1 MPGHS
6 LLIVAGLGGLA
17 IVLSKIVRRFV
28 PEIIVFL
35 ALGVLIGPD
44 GPLDLINA
52 SNLPVL
58 DLLTEIAL
66 AAIIFLMGD
75 RLRIDDLR
83 TMRRLLLPLNLAQ
96 IVATGVLVF
105 LAVRA
110 AGVDAQTAAVLGL
123 IGAETGVLTVTA
135 TIKQERAAGR
145 LTDVLLSS
153 VALTNVAVA
162 ALFGVAFPFILA
174 ASGEATSMSETLQV
188 FAQIVVASS
197 AIGLLA
203 GLILRTYGA
212 AIETSGELL
221 LFLVL
226 MFTGM
231 TGAAIAVDG
240 SVVVTALVAGL
251 FIANATPWLADRF
264 FAAIRTLEAP
274 IYLIFFIVAGADIH
288 LDELASVGLIG
299 TAYVVARTVGKVG
312 GSAIGVLP
320 AGLDTLRLGVRTGL
334 ALLPHAGMAI
344 GLTAF
349 VAEFAP
355 ELGSQVS
362 PIVLGS
368 IVVFELSGPL
378 IARRVLRSAGDTGT
392 AGAGAAS
399 ELELSAT
406 RTLRKVL
413 IPVGNRTVIVPRLPF
428 LLDLVGSLGAEVVAV
443 HVTYPSIDDDDEP
456 EVLAMF
462 REVADSRGIACTT
475 VHRRSETVA
484 SVIVD
489 VAESEGVDLIVMGE
503 PARTTLLEPTR
514 WGLISQRVVRDASMP
529 VLVYPVDPSNPEQV
543 PDMYVRPAEL
553 AGDGDQTS
561 DATSAGRDTP
571 GSGLPEPAVIPERR
585 DG

>member
-1 MPGHS
+1 VPGYS
-6 LLIVAGLGGLA
+6 LLIVAGLGVLA
-17 IVLSKIVRRFV
+17 IALSKVVHRFV
-28 PEIIVFL
+28 PEIVVFL

-44 GPLDLINA
+44 GPLELIN
-52 SNLPVL
+52 STNLPVL
-58 DLLTEIAL
+58 SLLTEIAL

-83 TMRRLLLPLNLAQ
+83 SLKRLLLPLNVAQ
-96 IVATGVLVF
+96 VVATGLLVF
-105 LAVRA
+105 VATRAV
-110 AGVDAQTAAVLGL
+110 GVETQVAAVLGL
-123 IGAETGVLTVTA
+123 IAAETGVLTVTA

-145 LTDVLLSS
+145 LTDVLMSS

-162 ALFGVAFPFILA
+162 ALFGIAFPFILA
-174 ASGEATSMSETLQV
+174 VSGESTGTGETLRV
-188 FAQIVVASS
+188 FVQIVVASG

-203 GLILRTYGA
+203 GLILRNYGP

-221 LFLVL
+221 LFLLL

-240 SVVVTALVAGL
+240 SVVVTALAAGL
-251 FIANATPWLADRF
+251 YVANVTPWLADRF

-288 LDELASVGLIG
+288 LDELAGVGIIG
-299 TAYVVARTVGKVG
+299 AAYVIARTVGKVG
-312 GSAIGVLP
+312 GSAVGVLP
-320 AGLDTLRLGVRTGL
+320 AGLDQLRLGVRTGL

-344 GLTAF
+344 GLAAF
-349 VAEFAP
+349 VSEFAP
-355 ELGSQVS
+355 DLGSQVS

-378 IARRVLRSAGDTGT
+378 IARRVLRSAGDAGK
-392 AGAGAAS
+392 AGATAAS

-413 IPVGNRTVIVPRLPF
+413 VPVGNRTVIVPRMPF

-443 HVTYPSIDDDDEP
+443 HVSYPSIDDEDGEP

-462 REVADSRGIACTT
+462 REVADSRGITCTT
-475 VHRRSETVA
+475 VHRRSDAVA

-489 VAESEGVDLIVMGE
+489 VAETADVDLIVMGE

-543 PDMYVRPAEL
+543 PDMYLRPTKL
-553 AGDGDQTS
+553 ADDDGAP
-561 DATSAGRDTP
+561 DAGMSGHDAA
-571 GSGLPEPAVIPERR
+571 GSGVPEPAAIPEPR
-585 DG
+585 DR

>member
-1 MPGHS
+1 MPGQS
-6 LLIVAGLGGLA
+6 LLIVAALGGLA

-44 GPLDLINA
+44 GPLGLINA
-52 SNLPVL
+52 GNLPVL

-83 TMRRLLLPLNLAQ
+83 SMKRLLLPLNVAQ
-96 IVATGVLVF
+96 IVATGLLVF
-105 LAVRA
+105 VGVRA
-110 AGVDAQTAAVLGL
+110 VGVELQIAAVLGL
-123 IGAETGVLTVTA
+123 IAAETGVLTVTA

-174 ASGEATSMSETLQV
+174 ASGEATSMSETLRV

-288 LDELASVGLIG
+288 LEELASVGLIG
-299 TAYVVARTVGKVG
+299 TVYVVARAVGKVG

-320 AGLDTLRLGVRTGL
+320 AGLDKLRLGMRTGM

-344 GLTAF
+344 ALAAF
-349 VAEFAP
+349 VSEFAP
-355 ELGSQVS
+355 ELGSEVS
-362 PIVLGS
+362 PVVLGS

-378 IARRVLRSAGDTGT
+378 IARRVLRSAGDAGN
-392 AGAGAAS
+392 AGASAES

-413 IPVGNRTVIVPRLPF
+413 IPVGNRTVIVPRMPF
-428 LLDLVGSLGAEVVAV
+428 LLDLVGSLGAEVVVV
-443 HVTYPSIDDDDEP
+443 HVAYPSIDDESDEP
-456 EVLAMF
+456 DVLAMF
-462 REVADSRGIACTT
+462 REVADSRGITCTT
-475 VHRRSETVA
+475 VHRRSDAVA

-489 VAESEGVDLIVMGE
+489 VAESESVDLIVMGE

-543 PDMYVRPAEL
+543 PHMYLRPADL
-553 AGDGDQTS
+553 GADGDDVS
-561 DATSAGRDTP
+561 GPSTSAPRGRTR
-571 GSGLPEPAVIPERR
+571 SGVPEAR
-585 DG
+585 